1 VTVHCYAIF
10 GLMVRSQFR
19 FGDQFPEADP
29 ADVFDVDVRLGTIP
43 LPAGAEQGYVI
54 TGQGTFLKIP
64 GVASFLIRAGR
75 EITIDIEEQA
85 AERNV
90 RLFLLGSAF
99 GALLHQ
105 RQLLPLHANAV
116 EIDGT
121 VVAFCGHSGAG
132 KSTIAA
138 WFLDRGHR
146 ILTDDVCAIGFDS
159 YGRAVAYPGIP
170 RLRLWREALE
180 ASGRS
185 PEDFEASFDG
195 SNGRDKFDVPTK
207 RESPLEPLPLGAIYL
222 LAKAEEGTG
231 EQTIVPLKGIDAVE
245 ALVSNTY
252 RGGYLQM
259 IGGRRAHLSTCV
271 RVANAVSV
279 FKAERLWGFDS
290 FAAQAE
296 LLEAH
301 ARTASAPA

>member
-1 VTVHCYAIF
+1 
-10 GLMVRSQFR
+10 
-19 FGDQFPEADP
+19 
-29 ADVFDVDVRLGTIP
+29 
-43 LPAGAEQGYVI
+43 VI

-231 EQTIVPLKGIDAVE
+231 EQRIVPLKGIDAVE

-259 IGGRRAHLSTCV
+259 IGGRGAHLSTCV